1 MENLKKARKAKGL
14 TAQELAKLLD
24 YSTGTINKY
33 EQGFYEPD
41 IQTLLKLSKI
51 LDCSV
56 DYLIGND
63 EGITISKSEY
73 QSLIEAKQNLE
84 KAQLAIEKI
93 EKRVSG
99 TSINITGDHNSV
111 NVSVNKN
118 KKN

>member
-1 MENLKKARKAKGL
+1 MNNLKQARKAKGM
-14 TAQELAKLLD
+14 TAEKLANKL
-24 YSTGTINKY
+24 GFAVRTINNY
-33 EQGFYEPD
+33 EQGRSEPD
-41 IQTLLKLSKI
+41 LETLKRISTI
-51 LDCSV
+51 LECSV

-84 KAQLAIEKI
+84 KAQLAIERI

>member
-14 TAQELAKLLD
+14 TAQELAKLLN

-63 EGITISKSEY
+63 EGITITKKEY
-73 QSLIEAKQNLE
+73 NALKAAQESLNKAMEPINNQVQGQNVT
-84 KAQLAIEKI
+84 IT
-93 EKRVSG
+93 RSNN
-99 TSINITGDHNSV
+99 NIVIGNSNHNE
-111 NVSVNKN
+111 N
-118 KKN
+118 KKE